1 MNNAKQTIWHKA
13 YERALETITSLR
25 NHCDFKY
32 ERDSKNADKV
42 RILNAVR
49 PTVRTYVPG
58 TAITR
63 DAISST
69 SQDITIDQFK
79 YFNIGFDDILKAQTV
94 PGALEASAKEGSLA
108 LAEEGDKYVASLVK
122 AGVEAA
128 TPTIASVNGGTV
140 TKANA
145 LDKVEDGFE
154 VLYKNNCKVSE
165 TYWLEVAPAFHK
177 VLRPSMTE
185 LLTNNVEMAKKGIVG
200 KYGNANITIENL
212 LPTGR
217 TATGTGADDTY
228 YNILRTEH
236 AIAFVEQINKVE
248 AYRPQDSFEDALKG
262 LYAFGAKVVRP
273 EEIVVI
279 KTAM

>member
-1 MNNAKQTIWHKA
+1 MNDAKQTIWHKA

-32 ERDSKNADKV
+32 EKDSKNATKV
-42 RILNAVR
+42 RVLNAVR
-49 PTVRTYVPG
+49 PTIRTYVPG

-63 DAISST
+63 EAVSAT
-69 SQDITIDQFK
+69 SVDIDIDQFK
-79 YFNIGFDDILKAQTV
+79 YFNIGLDDINKAQSV
-94 PGALEASAKEGSLA
+94 PGAMEASAKEGALA

-122 AGVEAA
+122 AGVEAD
-128 TPTIASVNGGTV
+128 TPTIASIAAGAP
-140 TKANA
+140 TKTNA
-145 LDKVEDGFE
+145 IDKVEDGFE
-154 VLYKNNCKVSE
+154 VLYGNNCKVSE
-165 TYWLEVAPAFHK
+165 SYWLEVCPKFHK
-177 VLRPSMTE
+177 VLRPSITE

-212 LPTGR
+212 LPSSN
-217 TATGTGADDTY
+217 ADT

-273 EEIVVI
+273 AEIVVI
-279 KTAM
+279 KTTK